1 MGRGLRGRVGIAA
14 AALSV
19 VLAAAACS
27 ASNPDDAAGGDG
39 GAADQELV
47 VAAVNVPG
55 GFDGDVLTPGTQHT
69 VTQIYDTLVN
79 YGVKD
84 AEGGAR
90 EVDPEVIEPGL
101 AESWEIAPDELSVT
115 FKLREGVQSQWG
127 NELTAE
133 DVKWSWD
140 KSIEQDRT
148 GAFIGE
154 VSNVES
160 LEVLDP
166 YRVRFNLS
174 APSPILLRALTLYTP
189 SIFDSTE
196 MRKHATP
203 EDPWALEWLR
213 TNSAGF
219 GPYYVESVAAGSEA
233 VFKANP
239 NYYGEAPYFKT
250 VVYRSVPDASTRVQL
265 LQAGSVDWIEELT
278 FTQLNELE
286 NSDGV
291 KVQSVP
297 GNFQARALMNPNFEP
312 FGDPRV
318 RQAINY
324 ATPHQQILDN
334 VFAGRAQQSRG
345 PLPSTIPCYNP
356 DYWAYETDVDR
367 ARALLTE
374 AGFPNG
380 IDITM
385 QYSGLNWWEEPLGIQ
400 LKDGLAQAGIRVNL
414 QRIPDAD
421 MQARAAITTRDM
433 PFFTFYEQSIVLDPG
448 YSMLLTST
456 PDGSADRNAYDNPEV
471 TRLIKEANVITDEA
485 ARCELINRAQQLHLQ
500 DATWVYSAEIGGH
513 EAMRDDIEGWVWHPD
528 NHERWADLH
537 R

>member
-1 MGRGLRGRVGIAA
+1 
-14 AALSV
+14 
-19 VLAAAACS
+19 
-27 ASNPDDAAGGDG
+27 
-39 GAADQELV
+39 
-47 VAAVNVPG
+47 VNVPG
-55 GFDGDVLTPGTQHT
+55 GFDGDVLTPGSQQT
-69 VTQIYDTLVN
+69 VVQFYEPLVN
-79 YGVKD
+79 YGVKE

-90 EVDPEVIEPGL
+90 EVDASVIEPGL
-101 AESWEIAPDELSVT
+101 AESWEVAPDELSVT
-115 FKLREGVQSQWG
+115 FTLREGVKSNWG

-140 KSIEQDRT
+140 KSIDQDRT

-160 LEVLDP
+160 VEVIDP
-166 YRVRFNLS
+166 QRVRFNLS

-189 SIFDSTE
+189 SIYDSTE

-203 EDPWALEWLR
+203 EDPWALDWIK
-213 TNSAGF
+213 TNSAGY

-239 NYYGEAPYFKT
+239 NYYGDAPYFKT

-286 NSDGV
+286 QSDGV
-291 KVQSVP
+291 KVQSVD

-312 FGDPRV
+312 FDDPRV

-324 ATPHQQILDN
+324 AAPHQRILDN
-334 VFAGRAQQSRG
+334 VFAGRAKQSRG

-356 DYWAYETDVDR
+356 DLWAYETDVER
-367 ARALLTE
+367 AKALLAE
-374 AGFPNG
+374 AGHPDG

-385 QYSGLNWWEEPLGIQ
+385 EYSGLNWWEEPLGIQ

-421 MQARAAITTRDM
+421 MTARAAITRRDM

-456 PDGSADRNAYDNPEV
+456 PEGSADRNAYDNPEL
-471 TRLIKEANVITDEA
+471 TRLIQEANVITDEA
-485 ARCELINRAQQLHLQ
+485 ARCDLINQAQQIHLN
-500 DATWVYSAEIGGH
+500 DASWVYSAEIGAH

>member
-1 MGRGLRGRVGIAA
+1 MGRGLCGSIATALSVTLIAA
-14 AALSV
+14 ACTV
-19 VLAAAACS
+19 
-27 ASNPDDAAGGDG
+27 SNPDGGRAEG
-39 GAADQELV
+39 GADDELII
-47 VAAVNVPG
+47 AAVNVPG

-69 VTQIYDTLVN
+69 VTQIYEPLVT

-84 AEGGAR
+84 AKDGAQ
-90 EVDPEVIEPGL
+90 EVDAKVIEPAL
-101 AESWEIAPDELSVT
+101 AESWEVADDERSVT
-115 FKLREGVQSQWG
+115 FKLREGVKSQWG
-127 NELTAE
+127 NELSAE

-140 KSIEQDRT
+140 KSIAQDRT

-154 VSNVES
+154 VSNVAGID
-160 LEVLDP
+160 VVDP
-166 YRVRFNLS
+166 HRVRFNLS
-174 APSPILLRALTLYTP
+174 APSPILLRGLTLYTP
-189 SIFDSTE
+189 SIYDSTE

-203 EDPWALEWLR
+203 QDPWALEWLK

-219 GPYYVESVAAGSEA
+219 GPYYVDSVAAGSEA

-239 NYYGEAPYFKT
+239 NYYRAAPYFKT
-250 VVYRSVPDASTRVQL
+250 VVYRAVPDSSTRVQL

-278 FTQLNELE
+278 FTQLNELQAT
-286 NSDGV
+286 DGV

-297 GNFQARALMNPNFEP
+297 GNFQARGLMNPNYEP
-312 FGDPRV
+312 FKDKRV

-324 ATPHQQILDN
+324 ATPHEQLLDN
-334 VFAGRAQQSRG
+334 VFAGRAQLSKG

-356 DYWAYETDVDR
+356 DLWPYRTDPDR
-367 ARALLTE
+367 AKQLLAE
-374 AGFPNG
+374 AGHPDG

-385 QYSGLNWWEEPLGIQ
+385 EYSGLNWWEEPLGIQ
-400 LKDGLAQAGIRVNL
+400 LKDGLAKAGIRVNL

-421 MQARAAITTRDM
+421 MQARAAITRRDL

-471 TRLIKEANVITDEA
+471 TRLIKQANVITDEA
-485 ARCELINRAQQLHLQ
+485 RRCELIDQAQRIQLD
-500 DATWVYSAEIGGH
+500 DAPWLYTAEIGGH
-513 EAMRDDIEGWVWHPD
+513 EAMGSDIEGWVWHPD
-528 NHERWADLH
+528 NHERWIDLH